1 MGRGGSPGDSGGRGA
16 SPAAK
21 ADPIYTITDLGTLP
35 GTTMSVATAINN
47 NGQVVGVS
55 YNASDGMFVQNF
67 PWSAN
72 PPRFVQ
78 NNGTGG
84 QSFLYSGGQMT
95 SINPTGGLGY
105 RSMIRVR

>member
-1 MGRGGSPGDSGGRGA
+1 MGRAAALAMLAAAVA

-55 YNASDGMFVQNF
+55 YNASDGVFG
-67 PWSAN
+67 AN
-72 PPRFVQ
+72 LPQHPPRRPGSFRT
-78 NNGTGG
+78 TGRAV
-84 QSFLYSGGQMT
+84 S
-95 SINPTGGLGY
+95 
-105 RSMIRVR
+105 RSSTAAVR